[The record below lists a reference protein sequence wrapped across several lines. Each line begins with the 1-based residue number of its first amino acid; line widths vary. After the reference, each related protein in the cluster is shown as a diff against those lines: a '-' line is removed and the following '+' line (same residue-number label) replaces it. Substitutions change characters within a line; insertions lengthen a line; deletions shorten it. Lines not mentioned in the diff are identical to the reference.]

1 MKKRKEIII
10 ILVLGVLYYFAREE
24 WGIEI
29 PCFFHEFTGFYC
41 PGCGITRMIVS
52 LVHLDFYQAFR
63 YNPLVFVLMV
73 LYGLYL
79 IVKLKYKN
87 LKIPN
92 WVIYVILGV
101 TIGFG
106 VLRNIPGFE
115 FLRPLVVN

>member
-1 MKKRKEIII
+1 MKKRNGIII
-10 ILVLGVLYYFAREE
+10 ILFLGVLYYFAREK

-29 PCFFHEFTGFYC
+29 PCFFHEFTGFFC
-41 PGCGITRMIVS
+41 PGCGITRLFVS
-52 LVHLDFYQAFR
+52 LIHLDFYNAFR
-63 YNPLVFVLMV
+63 YNPLVFVLMI
-73 LYGLYL
+73 LYGLYI

-106 VLRNIPGFE
+106 ILRNVPGFE
-115 FLRPLVVN
+115 WLRPI